1 MRKLLSLFIL
11 LALSATMCIN
21 AGVKLSA
28 VLLDAQD
35 NPVGVGNTA
44 PAFSWQI
51 QSKSNDVVQTA
62 YQIVVATSKAG
73 LNGNSGMVW
82 NSGKVVSDK
91 SVNIIYKGA
100 KLQSATKYYWK
111 VNVWTNKG
119 DAKSAV
125 KTFTTTLLN
134 PSEWT
139 AKWIGID
146 GKFNTDDQKRTILP
160 ARYLRNEFSVGGK
173 VTRATLYIAGA
184 GSTYAYINGKKVSN
198 DVFGSLPSWFPTA
211 INFTTYDV
219 TPLITKGN
227 NAIGILLGNGRY
239 LSMRHDATMFGM
251 PRVIAQLVIE
261 TPAGKTT
268 VVTDG
273 SWKATDQGPI
283 RENNEYDGEKYDAR
297 MELGNWAAAGY
308 DASAWKN
315 ADEMKNPTEL
325 LRPQM
330 SPSLCINEQF
340 KGKTVKKVGD
350 DRYIIDMGQ
359 NFVGWTRVSFNG
371 KKGQTIKL
379 RFSETLQNNDT
390 ELYVA
395 NLRSALA
402 EDHYT
407 PATDGPF
414 TWEPQLTYHGGRYI
428 EVSGLGYEP
437 SINDFTAC
445 VIYDKMNTAGTFESS
460 SQLLNQIYKNAYWGI
475 RGNYRGM
482 PTDCPQRDE
491 RLGWLGDRA
500 TGCYS
505 ESLVFNNNLFYNKWL
520 LDIEESMSPE
530 GAISDV
536 SPRYWTLWRP
546 NVTWPSAYFYAA
558 DMVYQRFGNDYS
570 IRNRYDSMR
579 KYILFVK
586 NKFYD
591 NGIVTSDTYGDWCMP
606 PEKKELI
613 HSQDPARRTDG
624 RILSTTVYYD
634 LLRLME
640 KFARHNGR
648 MADVAEYEAMRTQIR
663 EAYNNTFLDKTKG
676 CYGNNTV
683 TANILSLQ
691 LGLVPD
697 AYRQQ
702 VIDNIVA
709 VTNGPM
715 FNGHISTG
723 VLGVQHLMRG
733 LTRNGHGDLALKIAT
748 NDTYPSWGYM
758 VKHGATTFWE
768 LWNGDTADPTMNS
781 GNHVML
787 IGDFVV
793 WMYEDLAG
801 IRNDVE
807 EDSYGYKKILM
818 QPAFIDGL
826 DHAAATYA
834 SPYGPIASN
843 WTRTGDNLTWNITV
857 PANATAK
864 VVVPAKFHIAPKEG
878 NGVRTVS
885 SDAGN
890 TVIELGSGDYK
901 FVSAK

>member
-1 MRKLLSLFIL
+1 MSCWHFQQPC
-11 LALSATMCIN
+11 AS
-21 AGVKLSA
+21 KLSA

-62 YQIVVATSKAG
+62 YQVIVATTKAG
-73 LNGNSGMVW
+73 LNGSSGMVW

-160 ARYLRNEFSVGGK
+160 ARYLRNEFSVGDK

-198 DVFGSLPSWFPTA
+198 DVFGSLPSWFPSA

-239 LSMRHDATMFGM
+239 LSMRNDNTMFGM

-261 TPAGKTT
+261 TPAGKTS

-340 KGKTVKKVGD
+340 KGKTVKKVGN

-491 RLGWLGDRA
+491 RHGWLGDRA

-648 MADVAEYEAMRTQIR
+648 MADVAEYEAMRAQIR
-663 EAYNNTFLDKTKG
+663 EAYNKTFFDKTKG
-676 CYGNNTV
+676 GYGNNTV

-768 LWNGDTADPTMNS
+768 LWNGDTADPAMNS

-801 IRNDVE
+801 IRNNVE

-843 WTRTGDNLTWNITV
+843 WTRNGDALTWNITV

-864 VVVPAKFHIAPKEG
+864 VVVPAKFHIAPKVG
-878 NGVRTVS
+878 NGVRTVNTA
-885 SDAGN
+885 AGN
-890 TVIELGSGDYK
+890 TVIELGSGNYK

>member
-146 GKFNTDDQKRTILP
+146 GKYNTDDQKRTILP
-160 ARYLRNEFSVGGK
+160 ARYLRNEFSVSGK

-239 LSMRHDATMFGM
+239 LSMRNDNTMFGM

-460 SQLLNQIYKNAYWGI
+460 SQLLNQI
-475 RGNYRGM
+475 
-482 PTDCPQRDE
+482 
-491 RLGWLGDRA
+491 
-500 TGCYS
+500 
-505 ESLVFNNNLFYNKWL
+505 
-520 LDIEESMSPE
+520 
-530 GAISDV
+530 
-536 SPRYWTLWRP
+536 
-546 NVTWPSAYFYAA
+546 
-558 DMVYQRFGNDYS
+558 
-570 IRNRYDSMR
+570 
-579 KYILFVK
+579 
-586 NKFYD
+586 
-591 NGIVTSDTYGDWCMP
+591 
-606 PEKKELI
+606 
-613 HSQDPARRTDG
+613 
-624 RILSTTVYYD
+624 
-634 LLRLME
+634 
-640 KFARHNGR
+640 
-648 MADVAEYEAMRTQIR
+648 
-663 EAYNNTFLDKTKG
+663 
-676 CYGNNTV
+676 
-683 TANILSLQ
+683 
-691 LGLVPD
+691 
-697 AYRQQ
+697 
-702 VIDNIVA
+702 
-709 VTNGPM
+709 
-715 FNGHISTG
+715 
-723 VLGVQHLMRG
+723 
-733 LTRNGHGDLALKIAT
+733 
-748 NDTYPSWGYM
+748 
-758 VKHGATTFWE
+758 
-768 LWNGDTADPTMNS
+768 
-781 GNHVML
+781 
-787 IGDFVV
+787 
-793 WMYEDLAG
+793 
-801 IRNDVE
+801 
-807 EDSYGYKKILM
+807 
-818 QPAFIDGL
+818 
-826 DHAAATYA
+826 
-834 SPYGPIASN
+834 
-843 WTRTGDNLTWNITV
+843 
-857 PANATAK
+857 
-864 VVVPAKFHIAPKEG
+864 
-878 NGVRTVS
+878 
-885 SDAGN
+885 
-890 TVIELGSGDYK
+890 
-901 FVSAK
+901 

>member
-1 MRKLLSLFIL
+1 MRKLLSLFVL

-28 VLLDAQD
+28 VLLDTQD

-146 GKFNTDDQKRTILP
+146 GKYNTDDQKRTILP
-160 ARYLRNEFSVGGK
+160 ARYLRNEFSVSGK

-239 LSMRHDATMFGM
+239 LSMRNDNTMFGM

-315 ADEMKNPTEL
+315 ADEMKSPTEL

-570 IRNRYDSMR
+570 IRHRYDSMR
-579 KYILFVK
+579 KFILFVK

-640 KFARHNGR
+640 KFARLNGR

-663 EAYNNTFLDKTKG
+663 EAYNKTFFDKTKG
-676 CYGNNTV
+676 SYGNNTV

-768 LWNGDTADPTMNS
+768 LWNGDTADPDMNS

-807 EDSYGYKKILM
+807 DYGYKKILM

-864 VVVPAKFHIAPKEG
+864 VVVPAKFRIAPKVG

>member
-160 ARYLRNEFSVGGK
+160 ARYLRNEFSVSGK

-239 LSMRHDATMFGM
+239 LSMRNDNTMFGM

-297 MELGNWAAAGY
+297 MELGNWASAGY

-407 PATDGPF
+407 PAADGPF

-570 IRNRYDSMR
+570 IRHRYDSMR
-579 KYILFVK
+579 KFILFVK

-640 KFARHNGR
+640 KFARLNGR
-648 MADVAEYEAMRTQIR
+648 MADVAEYEAMRAQIR
-663 EAYNNTFLDKTKG
+663 EAYNKTFFDKTKG

-709 VTNGPM
+709 VTNGPI

-768 LWNGDTADPTMNS
+768 LWNGDTADPAMNS

-864 VVVPAKFHIAPKEG
+864 VVVPAKFRIAPKVG

>member
-1 MRKLLSLFIL
+1 
-11 LALSATMCIN
+11 
-21 AGVKLSA
+21 
-28 VLLDAQD
+28 
-35 NPVGVGNTA
+35 
-44 PAFSWQI
+44 
-51 QSKSNDVVQTA
+51 
-62 YQIVVATSKAG
+62 
-73 LNGNSGMVW
+73 
-82 NSGKVVSDK
+82 
-91 SVNIIYKGA
+91 
-100 KLQSATKYYWK
+100 
-111 VNVWTNKG
+111 
-119 DAKSAV
+119 
-125 KTFTTTLLN
+125 
-134 PSEWT
+134 
-139 AKWIGID
+139 
-146 GKFNTDDQKRTILP
+146 
-160 ARYLRNEFSVGGK
+160 
-173 VTRATLYIAGA
+173 
-184 GSTYAYINGKKVSN
+184 
-198 DVFGSLPSWFPTA
+198 
-211 INFTTYDV
+211 
-219 TPLITKGN
+219 
-227 NAIGILLGNGRY
+227 
-239 LSMRHDATMFGM
+239 
-251 PRVIAQLVIE
+251 
-261 TPAGKTT
+261 
-268 VVTDG
+268 
-273 SWKATDQGPI
+273 
-283 RENNEYDGEKYDAR
+283 

-491 RLGWLGDRA
+491 RHGWLGDRA

-648 MADVAEYEAMRTQIR
+648 MADVAEYEAMRAQIR
-663 EAYNNTFLDKTKG
+663 EAYNKTFFDKTKG
-676 CYGNNTV
+676 GYGNNTV

-768 LWNGDTADPTMNS
+768 LWNGDTADPAMNS

-843 WTRTGDNLTWNITV
+843 WTRNGDALTWNITV

-864 VVVPAKFHIAPKEG
+864 VVVPAKFHIAPKVG
-878 NGVRTVS
+878 NGVRTVNTA
-885 SDAGN
+885 AGN
-890 TVIELGSGDYK
+890 TVIELGSGNYK